1 MESKAYAAAHDR
13 LVCIDSDGC
22 AFDTMELKHKECF
35 CPATIHAWG
44 LQPISKYVR
53 EAWDFGNLYSIH
65 RGRSRFHEL
74 VMVFDWLAQREEVK
88 RCGFKFPDIASFR
101 EWDATTSDLTNAS
114 LKRLA
119 DAGDPVM
126 RRALDWSCE
135 CNRRIAEMVQGIP
148 PFPGVRESLARLCE
162 GADIAIV
169 SATAREAL
177 EREWADN
184 DLMPYVSRVCGQED
198 GTKKQCIAQLRP
210 DYQAH
215 RVLMIGDALGDL
227 EAAHDNGVFFYPIR
241 PGQEVESWQEFQDEA
256 LDRFMTDAYTP
267 EYEAR
272 CIERFRAC
280 LPDTPP
286 WQGKKQ

>member
-1 MESKAYAAAHDR
+1 MANRACVAAHDR

-22 AFDTMELKHKECF
+22 AFDTMEIKHKECF

-74 VMVFDWLAQREEVK
+74 VMVFDWLEQREEVK
-88 RCGFKFPDIASFR
+88 RCGFRFPDIASFR
-101 EWDATTSDLTNAS
+101 TWVATTKELTNAS
-114 LKRLA
+114 LQRLA

-126 RRALDWSCE
+126 RRALEWSLE
-135 CNRRIAEMVQGIP
+135 CNRRIAEMVHGIP
-148 PFPGVRESLARLCE
+148 PFPGVRESLSRLDA

-184 DLMPYVSRVCGQED
+184 GLMPYVSHVCGQED
-198 GTKKQCIAQLRP
+198 GTKKQCIAQLKP
-210 DYQAH
+210 AYQAS
-215 RVLMIGDALGDL
+215 RILMIGDALGDM
-227 EAAHDNGVFFYPIR
+227 EAAHANGVFFYPIR

-256 LDRFMTDAYTP
+256 LERFMTDAYTP
-267 EYEAR
+267 EYEAA
-272 CIERFRAC
+272 CMERFRAC

-286 WQGKKQ
+286 WQRHVK

>member
-88 RCGFKFPDIASFR
+88 RCGFVFPDIASFR
-101 EWDATTSDLTNAS
+101 EWDATTNDLTNAS

-126 RRALDWSCE
+126 RRALDWSLE
-135 CNRRIAEMVQGIP
+135 CNSRIAEMVHGIP
-148 PFPGVRESLARLCE
+148 PFPGVRESLVRLSA

-210 DYQAH
+210 SYQPS

-227 EAAHDNGVFFYPIR
+227 EAAHDNGVLFYPIR

-267 EYEAR
+267 DYEAS

-286 WQGKKQ
+286 WQRRA